1 MRVTPKSFHKENNPC
16 QSILTGVTCS
26 KTGLLDHHHSF
37 LSSTTKE
44 LITKTSREHKSVEEF
59 YTLIYFNTIE
69 KKSKCSFATFVKICT
84 TT

>member
-44 LITKTSREHKSVEEF
+44 LITKTSREYKSVE
-59 YTLIYFNTIE
+59 
-69 KKSKCSFATFVKICT
+69 
-84 TT
+84 